1 VPPFLNLRGGFL
13 KKGLKW
19 YRPWH
24 AWAFILPALLG
35 LFIFRLGPIIFALF
49 MSFTHWDIF
58 SPPEWIGFSNYTEM
72 FSDPTFWTILKNTF
86 IFSGIYVPSVM
97 VIGLML
103 AVLVN
108 KKLHGVNVFRAIFF
122 SPVVTSAVAIGL
134 VWGWLLSP
142 KYGLLNNL
150 LQLFGVTGPSW
161 LGDSKWAL
169 MSIAFVMTWKMAGY
183 YMILFLAGLQDIPTV
198 LYEASK
204 IDGATPKQSFW
215 HITLPLLSPTTFF
228 VLVIAIIDSFRNFQI
243 IYTMTR
249 GGPGVS
255 STTLIYSIYQNAFVF
270 YKMGYA
276 SAIAYVLLAIVGGI
290 TLANFYLK
298 KRWVNYQY

>member
-1 VPPFLNLRGGFL
+1 MPPFSNLRGGFL

-24 AWAFILPALLG
+24 AWVFILPALLG
-35 LFIFRLGPIIFALF
+35 LFVFRLGPIIFAFF

-58 SPPEWIGFSNYTEM
+58 SPPDWVGFSNYAEM
-72 FSDPTFWTILKNTF
+72 FSDPTFWTMLKNTF

-97 VIGLML
+97 VIGLVL

-108 KKLHGVNVFRAIFF
+108 QKFRGVNTFRAIFF

-142 KYGLLNNL
+142 KYGLLNNF
-150 LQLFGVTGPSW
+150 LQLFNVAGPSW
-161 LGDSKWAL
+161 LGDPKWAL

-183 YMILFLAGLQDIPTV
+183 YMILFLAGLQDIPVV
-198 LYEASK
+198 LYEASR
-204 IDGATPKQSFW
+204 IDGATPKQTFW
-215 HITLPLLSPTTFF
+215 HVTLPLLSPTTFF
-228 VLVIAIIDSFRNFQI
+228 VLIIAIIDSFRNFQI

-255 STTLIYSIYQNAFVF
+255 STTLVYSIYQNAFVF
-270 YKMGYA
+270 YRMGYA

-298 KRWVNYQY
+298 KRWVKYQS

>member
-1 VPPFLNLRGGFL
+1 MPPFLNSRGGFL

-24 AWAFILPALLG
+24 AWIFILPALLG
-35 LFIFRLGPIIFALF
+35 LFVFRLGPIFFSLF

-58 SPPEWIGFSNYTEM
+58 SPPEWVGFSNYAEM
-72 FSDPTFWTILKNTF
+72 FSDPTFWTMLKNTF

-97 VIGLML
+97 VIGLVL

-108 KKLHGVNVFRAIFF
+108 QKLHGVNTFRAIFF

-150 LQLFGVTGPSW
+150 LQLLGVTGPSW
-161 LGDSKWAL
+161 LGDPKWAL
-169 MSIAFVMTWKMAGY
+169 TSIAFVMTWKMAGY

-204 IDGATPKQSFW
+204 IDGATPKQIFW

-228 VLVIAIIDSFRNFQI
+228 VLIIAIIDSFRNFQI

-255 STTLIYSIYQNAFVF
+255 STTLVYSIYQNAFVF
-270 YKMGYA
+270 YRMGYA
-276 SAIAYVLLAIVGGI
+276 SAIAYVLLVIVGGI
-290 TLANFYLK
+290 TFVNFYLK
-298 KRWVNYQY
+298 KRWVKYQY

>member
-1 VPPFLNLRGGFL
+1 M
-13 KKGLKW
+13 KKKLIW

-24 AWAFILPALLG
+24 AWIFILPALLG
-35 LFIFRLGPIIFALF
+35 LFVFRLGPIIFALF
-49 MSFTHWDIF
+49 MSFTHWNIF
-58 SPPEWIGFSNYTEM
+58 SPPEWIGLSNYTEM
-72 FSDPTFWTILKNTF
+72 FSDPTFWIMLKNTF
-86 IFSGIYVPSVM
+86 FFSIIYIPGSM
-97 VIGLML
+97 IIGLMF
-103 AVLVN
+103 AVFVN
-108 KKLHGVNVFRAIFF
+108 QKLHGINTFRAIFF

-142 KYGLLNNL
+142 RYGLLNNF

-161 LGDSKWAL
+161 LGDPKWAL
-169 MSIAFVMTWKMAGY
+169 MSIAFVMIWKWAGY
-183 YMILFLAGLQDIPTV
+183 YMILFLAGLQDIPAV

-204 IDGATPKQSFW
+204 IDGATPKQIFW

-228 VLVIAIIDSFRNFQI
+228 VLIIAIINSFRNFQI

-249 GGPGVS
+249 GGPGIS
-255 STTLIYSIYQNAFVF
+255 STTLVYSVYQNAFVF
-270 YKMGYA
+270 YRMGYA

-298 KRWVNYQY
+298 KRWVKYQY